1 MKRLLLMF
9 IDTFRYIKC
18 VTMKLK
24 GHCFWDRIC
33 LAYGDSGCFLREPLP
48 LKANGQEFQL
58 RHTKIH
64 MQPNCKVLTTT
75 DVFIVNYTHVLNT
88 AKEIYSRSGEP
99 FPTNEVSWLGTR
111 TGNVKND
118 FSFSG

>member
-1 MKRLLLMF
+1 MCHNKAQRSLFL
-9 IDTFRYIKC
+9 
-18 VTMKLK
+18 
-24 GHCFWDRIC
+24 GRIC
-33 LAYGDSGCFLREPLP
+33 LGYGDSGCFLREPLP

-58 RHTKIH
+58 RHTNIH
-64 MQPNCKVLTTT
+64 MQPDCKVLTTM
-75 DVFIVNYTHVLNT
+75 DVFIVNYTHELNT